1 MTRLQ
6 IFRAQS
12 VQWSGIIF
20 ENGEETCR
28 IAGCASPDSVVQ
40 AAADNMID
48 LDEIEL
54 EQTDDTDD

>member
-12 VQWSGIIF
+12 GQWSGIIF

-28 IAGCASPDSVVQ
+28 IAGCASPDEVVQ

-48 LDEIEL
+48 LDEIE
-54 EQTDDTDD
+54 QTDDNDD